1 MKVYIGVGSNIG
13 NLKENLDKAVEMLK
27 NEKNLTFIKSSP
39 YIKTK
44 AYGVEDQDDFLN
56 AVFEI
61 ESELKPRELLS
72 VIKNIE
78 KKMGRKET
86 FRWGPRLIDLDI
98 LIMEDVIYKDDV
110 LTVPH
115 EDMLNRDFVLEPLMI
130 LNPDLLH
137 PLEKRKI
144 GEIYKIKN
152 KREH

>member
-13 NLKENLDKAVEMLK
+13 NLKENLDKAVEMIK

-137 PLEKRKI
+137 PLEKRTI